1 MILNILS
8 YSDGPKII
16 ENHIRDL
23 RKKISSGELEWEV
36 PKVRKEAIRESAS
49 SETSVT
55 FSCDLCSRV
64 FTLKKNLNSHK
75 KRSHENNNLKYS
87 CNKCSAIRKSVYDMK
102 YHFQK
107 EHGENWNIKDIEKR
121 LAITGKR

>member
-36 PKVRKEAIRESAS
+36 PKVRKEA
-49 SETSVT
+49 TVT

-64 FTLKKNLNSHK
+64 FTLKNNLNSHK
-75 KRSHENNNLKYS
+75 KR
-87 CNKCSAIRKSVYDMK
+87 RKSVYDMK